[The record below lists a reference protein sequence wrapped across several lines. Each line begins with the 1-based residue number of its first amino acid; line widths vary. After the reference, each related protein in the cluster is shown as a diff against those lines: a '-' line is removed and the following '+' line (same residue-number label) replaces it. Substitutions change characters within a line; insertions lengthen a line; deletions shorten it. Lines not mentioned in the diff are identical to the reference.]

1 MSNHKLG
8 PARNHACALCGER
21 ASNWHEKLPRSRGGK
36 RDSFNAVP
44 LCGSGTTGCHGW
56 VEANPAAAEA
66 EGWWVRG
73 WFLHGRYVGP
83 DEDYQRYYNGGVR

>member
-1 MSNHKLG
+1 MRL
-8 PARNHACALCGER
+8 PAANTLPCARCGQR
-21 ASNWHEKLPRSRGGK
+21 GASRHEKVARGRGGP
-36 RDSFNAVP
+36 RDLFNTVI